1 LGDRDAY
8 LEWRMNKLWLVPG
21 CRIEQITPDG
31 PNHLCIAARSFQR
44 ARRCPDCGR
53 VSRAVHSRYKRHL
66 ADLPSLGRS
75 VSVHLWVRRFYCR
88 NTDCARQTFVE
99 RLTTLVAPF
108 ARRTCRLAAAQGQ
121 TGLALGGE
129 AGARLLAHL
138 SMPASADTVLRLVK
152 ATPLPDQ
159 PAPRVIGVD
168 DWAKRKGRS
177 YGTIIVDLE
186 RHRVVDLL
194 PERTAARLADW
205 LRQRP
210 GIEVVAR
217 DRSTEYASGIASGA
231 PAAVQVADR
240 WHLLANMRQAVERW
254 FAGAHARLCRLSD
267 VQDTGSD
274 LSTQRTGPFPRS
286 ASDRQLGLDNRARRR
301 EIYKEVRHR
310 HRAGEALIAIA
321 RTMKLARGT
330 VRKYAQAEDFPE
342 RVPRPGHSIIDPHLA
357 YLHARLAEGCEDAAA
372 LWREIRK
379 QGFTGTA
386 KLVRRWLS
394 EYRTKPATTAPHRW
408 RGRMP
413 TDPGSNG
420 SAAPRLPSS
429 RQLAW
434 LLVQPL
440 AKLAPTDAAVVAHI
454 ERDPETAIVAKLA
467 RQFTAL
473 VRACNTSTQANV
485 HAVPAALTNWL
496 AEARASGVPV
506 METFATGLEG
516 DSGAVSAAL
525 TTPWSNGQTEGQ
537 VNRLKLIKRQ
547 MFGHASFDLLRR
559 RVLLAA

>member
-1 LGDRDAY
+1 
-8 LEWRMNKLWLVPG
+8 MKKLWLVPD

-31 PNHLCIAARSFQR
+31 STHLHITARSFQH

-53 VSRAVHSRYKRHL
+53 ASRAVHSRYERHL

-88 NTDCARQTFVE
+88 NTNCARRTFVE
-99 RLTTLVAPF
+99 RLPKLVAPF
-108 ARRTCRLAAAQGQ
+108 ARRTERLAAAQAQ

-129 AGARLLAHL
+129 ASARLLSDL
-138 SMPASADTVLRLVK
+138 SMPVSAATVLRLVK

-159 PAPRVIGVD
+159 PVPRVIGVD
-168 DWAKRKGRS
+168 DWAKRKGSS

-194 PERTAARLADW
+194 PDRTAATLTDW
-205 LRQRP
+205 LQQRP
-210 GIEVVAR
+210 GIEVIAR
-217 DRSTEYASGIASGA
+217 DRSSEYASGIASGA

-254 FAGAHARLCRLSD
+254 FSGARGRLQRLSD
-267 VQDTGSD
+267 VPSAHGV
-274 LSTQRTGPFPRS
+274 LPTQRTGPFPRS
-286 ASDRQLGLDNRARRR
+286 ASDRQAGLDNRARRL
-301 EIYKEVRHR
+301 ELYEEVQRR
-310 HRAGEALIAIA
+310 HRAGEALLAIA
-321 RTMKLARGT
+321 HTMKLARGT
-330 VRKYAQAEDFPE
+330 VRTYAQAADFPE
-342 RVPRPGHSIIDPHLA
+342 RAPRPSHSIIDPHLA

-372 LWREIRK
+372 LWREIRER
-379 QGFTGTA
+379 GFTGTA
-386 KLVRRWLS
+386 KQIRRWLS
-394 EYRTKPATTAPHRW
+394 EHRTKPARTAPHRW

-413 TDPGSNG
+413 TDPALNG
-420 SAAPRLPSS
+420 GAAAPLPSA

-434 LLVQPL
+434 FLVQPPTE
-440 AKLAPTDAAVVAHI
+440 LAPTDAAVVARV
-454 ERDPETAIVAKLA
+454 EQDPETAIVAKLA

-473 VRACNTSTQANV
+473 VRACNASNQAD
-485 HAVPAALTNWL
+485 PQAAQAELKTWLTK
-496 AEARASGVPV
+496 ARASGVPA
-506 METFATGLEG
+506 METFAAGLEG
-516 DSGAVSAAL
+516 DSGAISAAL